1 MLLLLDKD
9 ELHIYGNLLLSVYL
23 LMLKE
28 EASKISGLQYR
39 DKSQLSQWA

>member
-9 ELHIYGNLLLSVYL
+9 EQHIYGNLLLSVYL

-28 EASKISGLQYR
+28 ETNKWSAIP
-39 DKSQLSQWA
+39 